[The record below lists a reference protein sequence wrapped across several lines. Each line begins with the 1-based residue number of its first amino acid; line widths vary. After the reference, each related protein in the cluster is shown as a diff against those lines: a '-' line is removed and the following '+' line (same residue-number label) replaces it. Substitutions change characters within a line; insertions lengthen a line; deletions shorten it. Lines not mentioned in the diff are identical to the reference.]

1 MEIKMKPVIKNII
14 QKKFIFILIGVV
26 IVIAIIL
33 SVVTVSTGSKGII
46 LRFSNAVNVRDAG
59 LSFKIPIIDTVRLME
74 VREQNTQRTFS
85 VSSKD
90 IQTIDVTINVQ
101 YSITGDVLELYRNFG
116 LDYNARLIEPRVSES
131 INAVVARYT
140 IEEFIEKRSVLA
152 QELLTELK
160 GDFSPYGITV
170 SASSI
175 INHDF
180 SEEFNKSI
188 EAKKIAEQDAL
199 RAKNDLERVK
209 YEAQAEIEKS
219 QGISEANRIVETSLS
234 DRLIRQKMIDKW
246 DGKLPLYQAG
256 DGGGSIFNIPT
267 R

>member
-1 MEIKMKPVIKNII
+1 MEIKMRPVIKDVF

-26 IVIAIIL
+26 VIVAIAL
-33 SVVTVSTGSKGII
+33 SIVTVSTGSKGIV
-46 LRFSNAVNVRDAG
+46 LRFSNAVSVRDAG
-59 LSFKIPIIDTVRLME
+59 LSFKIPIIETVKVME

-90 IQTIDVTINVQ
+90 IQTIEVTVNVQ
-101 YSITGDVLELYRNFG
+101 YAITGNVLELYRDFG
-116 LDYNARLIEPRVSES
+116 TDYNTRLIEPRVSES

-152 QELLTELK
+152 LELLEELK
-160 GDFSPYGITV
+160 TDFSPYGITV

-175 INHDF
+175 IEHEF
-180 SEEFNKSI
+180 SEEFDKSI

-219 QGISEANRIVETSLS
+219 QGVAEANRIVETSLS
-234 DRLIRQKMIDKW
+234 DRLIKQKMIDKW
-246 DGKLPLYQAG
+246 DGKLPLYQGGG
-256 DGGGSIFNIPT
+256 DGAAIFNMTT

>member
-1 MEIKMKPVIKNII
+1 MEIKMKPVIKDVI
-14 QKKFIFILIGVV
+14 QKKSVFILIGVV
-26 IVIAIIL
+26 VIVAIAL
-33 SVVTVSTGSKGII
+33 SVVTINTGSKGIV
-46 LRFSNAVNVRDAG
+46 LRFGKAVSARDAG
-59 LSFKIPIIDTVRLME
+59 LSFKIPIVETVKLME

-90 IQTIDVTINVQ
+90 IQTIDVTVNVQ
-101 YSITGDVLELYRNFG
+101 FAITGDVLELYRDFG
-116 LDYNARLIEPRVSES
+116 TDYNRRLIEPRVSES

-140 IEEFIEKRSVLA
+140 IEEFVEKRSVLA
-152 QELLTELK
+152 QELLAELRS
-160 GDFSPYGITV
+160 DFSPYGITV

-175 INHDF
+175 IEHEF
-180 SEEFNKSI
+180 SEEFDKSI

-219 QGISEANRIVETSLS
+219 QGVAEANRIVETSLS
-234 DRLIRQKMIDKW
+234 DRLIKQKMIDKW

-256 DGGGSIFNIPT
+256 DGGGVLFNMST